1 VKRRP
6 RKPARSTTRA
16 PSQDSAIKEREELRR
31 RQAELDQGAL
41 PEAPD
46 GLVISPRGPA
56 QPDADWN
63 E

>member
-1 VKRRP
+1 VV
-6 RKPARSTTRA
+6 
-16 PSQDSAIKEREELRR
+16 KEREELRR

-41 PEAPD
+41 PETPD

-56 QPDADWN
+56 QPDADRT